1 MQTLVLATTNRYK
14 VEEIRRA
21 LVGFNVLSRPASL
34 GQVVETEETFE
45 GNALV
50 KAIAVAQGTTAIS
63 LADDSG
69 VVVAA
74 LDGAP
79 GVHSARF
86 AGEEATDLDNV
97 EKLLRLMDGVQDRSA
112 YFVCVLVLCRPDG
125 KWLSFEGRVDGRIS
139 MEAVGANGFGY
150 DPIFIPSDGDGRS
163 FGEFSLDEKN
173 HISHRAVAIRKMV
186 EFVNSPE
193 GLEFFHL

>member
-1 MQTLVLATTNRYK
+1 MQTLVLATTNRHK

-21 LVGFNVLSRPASL
+21 LVGFNVLPRPESL
-34 GQVVETEETFE
+34 GSVPETEETFE
-45 GNALV
+45 GNALL
-50 KAIAVAQGTTAIS
+50 KAIAVSKGVTAIA

-69 VVVAA
+69 VVVPA

-86 AGEEATDLDNV
+86 AGEDATDLDNV
-97 EKLLRLMDGVQDRSA
+97 EKLLRLMDGVLDRSA

-125 KWLSFEGRVDGRIS
+125 KWISFEGKVEGRLS
-139 MEAVGANGFGY
+139 MDAVGTNGFGY
-150 DPIFIPSDGDGRS
+150 DSIFVPSDGDGRS
-163 FGEFSLDEKN
+163 FGEFSMDEKN
-173 HISHRAVAIRKMV
+173 LMSHRAVAIRKMV
-186 EFVNSPE
+186 EFINSPE